1 MDVRE
6 RILVVL
12 PHLDDEFAIAPLI
25 KKLTKFNK
33 NIKVLFC
40 AERRLTSK
48 KRQLRRR
55 IESKISLKYLGIRD
69 KNIIFMND
77 KYYLDDLKIHL
88 SKQLVLKFLSEIYD
102 LFKFEIIYSLNLEG
116 GHPDH
121 DSLSLIIN
129 KFSEIKKLKTKYFS
143 AYNYQKTLYFLPFSV
158 LKPLRTQHNIF
169 KKEILHNFCWI
180 DSLKV
185 ALIYKS
191 EWTAFIKILPFILF
205 KLFFSNLILYAE
217 KIDIEKIDWDK
228 SLTLKIYKIK
238 PELLLNI

>member
-77 KYYLDDLKIHL
+77 KYYLNLK
-88 SKQLVLKFLSEIYD
+88 
-102 LFKFEIIYSLNLEG
+102 
-116 GHPDH
+116 
-121 DSLSLIIN
+121 
-129 KFSEIKKLKTKYFS
+129 
-143 AYNYQKTLYFLPFSV
+143 
-158 LKPLRTQHNIF
+158 
-169 KKEILHNFCWI
+169 
-180 DSLKV
+180 
-185 ALIYKS
+185 
-191 EWTAFIKILPFILF
+191 
-205 KLFFSNLILYAE
+205 
-217 KIDIEKIDWDK
+217 
-228 SLTLKIYKIK
+228 
-238 PELLLNI
+238 